1 MRALLSSNKIAMSK
15 SLALAL
21 LLASTVGSHAA
32 DPFPTTLGDATYNV
46 GIPIFDG
53 LFISE
58 ATIPFDVY
66 MHVSGKRMNTYFVG
80 ETLNPVH
87 TYFGTRLKPHYTF
100 TTAPAVDILVMPSG
114 IGSHSSF
121 LTQWYQGTTAADG
134 TVTGKTTKGNNV
146 TYYGQ
151 MTNLLNWVNT
161 SARNAKLVTSHCWG
175 AFTLADTGILNG
187 KTVTTFPGY
196 TNKLATTYP
205 KIGSTVSNQ
214 RFVVDGKIITS
225 NGGLA
230 AFEACLYVV
239 RKLYG
244 DTEAQKSI
252 VRGLVYSSDNV
263 GHSKLQFYKPSPARS
278 GSAPGNPTGVTLPV
292 KVGILLTDGAFISEP
307 AAPFDVLGHEST
319 RVNVFFV
326 AADMNPKTSYYGGV
340 MYPDYTFANAPT
352 VDVLVVP
359 SGIGSHHSFLTK
371 WYGGSNTT
379 GKVIGKTTTNV
390 SVTYYG
396 EQQDLINW
404 VKKAGAEAKY
414 VTSHCWGAFTLGDAG
429 LLNGKHATTFP
440 GYTDDLKK
448 YYTNVTTIT
457 SARIAVDGNLIT
469 SNGGVAAYEAA
480 NYVLKLYFGDWYAKK
495 LATGLVYAAD
505 NYAAM
510 GSAYVKGK
518 SPLEASRGSLLKP
531 IPALFALVWVSLHI

>member
-1 MRALLSSNKIAMSK
+1 MSK
-15 SLALAL
+15 SLALAF
-21 LLASTVGSHAA
+21 LLASTVGTEAT
-32 DPFPTTLGDATYNV
+32 DPFPTTLGDSTYNV

-87 TYFGTRLKPHYTF
+87 THYGTRLKPHYTVD
-100 TTAPAVDILVMPSG
+100 TAPAADILVVPSG

-121 LTQWYQGTTAADG
+121 LKKWYQGTTAPDG
-134 TVTGKTTKGNNV
+134 TVTGKTTKGNSV
-146 TYYGQ
+146 TYYKQ
-151 MTNLLNWVNT
+151 MTKLINWVNST
-161 SARNAKLVTSHCWG
+161 ARSAKLVTSHCWG
-175 AFTLADTGILNG
+175 AFTLADVGVLDG

-196 TNKLATTYP
+196 TQDLETNYP
-205 KIGSTVSNQ
+205 KIGKTVSDQ

-244 DTEAQKSI
+244 DSEAQKK
-252 VRGLVYSSDNV
+252 VVEGLVYSTDNV
-263 GHSKLQFYKPSPARS
+263 GHSKLQFYKTSPVKS
-278 GSAPGNPTGVTLPV
+278 GNAPGDPAGVSLPV

-307 AAPFDVLGHEST
+307 AAPFDVLAHESK
-319 RVNVFFV
+319 RMQVFFV
-326 AADMNPKTSYYGGV
+326 AADMNPKTSHYGGV
-340 MYPDYTFANAPT
+340 MYPDYTFATAPT

-359 SGIGSHHSFLTK
+359 SGIGSHHSFLTS
-371 WYGGSNTT
+371 WYSGTNAT
-379 GKVIGKTTTNV
+379 GKVIGKTTTGV

-396 EQQDLINW
+396 DQKDLIDW
-404 VKKAGAEAKY
+404 VKKAAASAKY

-429 LLNGKHATTFP
+429 LLDGKYATTFP
-440 GYTDDLKK
+440 GYTDTLKK
-448 YYTNVTTIT
+448 YYPKIKGTIT
-457 SARIAVDGNLIT
+457 SARIAVDGKLIT

-480 NYVLKLYFGDWYAKK
+480 NYVLRAYFGDYFARN
-495 LATGLVYAAD
+495 LATNLAYAAD

-510 GSAYVKGK
+510 DSAWVNGK
-518 SPLEASRGSLLKP
+518 SPTEASMGSSLKP
-531 IPALFALVWVSLHI
+531 ISALFAFVWVSLLI